1 MGEIRKD
8 YFSDEFV
15 IIKTKE
21 TKKIKRKINK
31 ECEYCPGNEDKTIPA
46 DMVLVQ
52 SEGSLIRTAEEEGAP
67 VKDWVYVH
75 FKKRIQ

>member
-1 MGEIRKD
+1 MNHLGEIRKD

-31 ECEYCPGNEDKTIPA
+31 ESQIGI
-46 DMVLVQ
+46 
-52 SEGSLIRTAEEEGAP
+52 
-67 VKDWVYVH
+67 VKCCWKEFSKMKRN
-75 FKKRIQ
+75 FKN